1 MTSAWRFTSLNQNV
15 MNSGMRFRPTHRPKS
30 PASSSVRRSIIR
42 SMRELGSATR
52 PNFSAKM
59 SHSTSRRIALFTRR
73 FTLTPSR
80 SPNLRRKSSTS
91 RSIRIVRVTLLLG
104 GNPLLPTGEPVRS
117 VYVKLSN
124 PLFAEDEWSFVE
136 TKADDHLVLGLLD
149 LDVPLQ
155 VVAKGGANGLL
166 IER

>member
-1 MTSAWRFTSLNQNV
+1 
-15 MNSGMRFRPTHRPKS
+15 
-30 PASSSVRRSIIR
+30 
-42 SMRELGSATR
+42 
-52 PNFSAKM
+52 M
-59 SHSTSRRIALFTRR
+59 SHSTSLRMALLTRR

-166 IER
+166 IERRPLGPASMFENDRAPISFLELLVGERPPILRQQPRAPFEQRFWGDLLEPERDVLLH